1 MAKSTRV
8 KTAEQ
13 ELDPVARSVA
23 VYTKSYLE
31 AVYDPLVVH
40 FSCRY
45 AWKCP
50 NRRVLDFYNEHVSA
64 CHLDVGVGTG
74 YFLEKCHFP
83 SSTPKIGLMDLN
95 LQCLR
100 VAAHRLRHYHP
111 ATYQANVLKPIQID
125 IPKFD
130 SIGLNWVLHCFPG
143 TMQSKGVAF
152 SHLKPLLND
161 KGGAIFGT
169 TVLGTGVQHGWLAK
183 KLLKIYNEVGAF
195 SNINDSLAD
204 LESVLQAHF
213 RTYSTR
219 VVGSFAFFVGRI

>member
-111 ATYQANVLKPIQID
+111 ATYQANVLEPIQID
-125 IPKFD
+125 VAHEFQAAIREGAEITNEIRPPIPASDD
-130 SIGLNWVLHCFPG
+130 SHTDRLRHSSPSG
-143 TMQSKGVAF
+143 
-152 SHLKPLLND
+152 
-161 KGGAIFGT
+161 
-169 TVLGTGVQHGWLAK
+169 
-183 KLLKIYNEVGAF
+183 
-195 SNINDSLAD
+195 
-204 LESVLQAHF
+204 
-213 RTYSTR
+213 
-219 VVGSFAFFVGRI
+219 